1 MVKSKE
7 IAEVKYLSYVGVIK
21 VTSWDGKF
29 DTHLYTVED
38 FLESLLDN
46 GIIAAYCDNYVNDTD
61 REQWLHEN
69 VTSIEV
75 ERFFSNKLGE

>member
-38 FLESLLDN
+38 FLELSL
-46 GIIAAYCDNYVNDTD
+46 IHI
-61 REQWLHEN
+61 
-69 VTSIEV
+69 
-75 ERFFSNKLGE
+75 